1 MTCSEQHNQHLIIN
15 LEIYYLFNHNK
26 WLLIIMCFALLY
38 PPASNQTM

>member
-1 MTCSEQHNQHLIIN
+1 MACSEQQNQHLIIN
-15 LEIYYLFNHNK
+15 LEINYLFNHNK

>member
-1 MTCSEQHNQHLIIN
+1 MTRSKQQHQYLVIN
-15 LEIYYLFNHNK
+15 LEIYFLFNHNK